1 MTTTKAKQIPEA
13 SMLKPSATFPN
24 VDELEVEILK
34 TKVAR
39 WGTFAWETK
48 LTTQFISEPGVG
60 KTSFVKDYFKHH
72 LGLNVL
78 SLHLP
83 TVDPDRLSVA
93 MPEQTEDGGTVL
105 SPSVMSQ
112 LLEADVILLDE
123 SRRAKESVRNS
134 MMEMVQNKTIGGTP
148 LKDGVTFIVCN
159 NWSNES
165 GVMSS
170 GRDLAQESRFKT
182 IELKARDLPWQ
193 VALGSTFPDIDLKE
207 LFKVY
212 NTLDTRFPGASKYV
226 SPRTLEH
233 IIWNIINDLPGEFG
247 LPLMAGPREWI
258 MSEKKGQEPQNVTD
272 EVMQT
277 FCAALGRSF
286 HKSSPQAARR
296 ALKLS
301 IEQGKTI
308 MLQGAPGIGKTEYV
322 KQETRETGINTQYW
336 SLQNINPDEHVVPFP
351 GDNSR
356 LDLMLSKVIKPLDGK
371 EYILIA
377 DEYYRAKPA
386 VLNMMLEVTQGAT
399 LGGQD
404 IPVKTVIAMTNP
416 RMINGQRQ
424 SVNKPDRAQADRFF
438 VSIDLT
444 ENDIPANEYLLNKY
458 QDVAEPFL
466 EWYKEDLDDLG
477 RTLVN
482 KRVLEG
488 MMQIYEFFQDSDEL
502 QHGLPYINDEHV
514 AVSLTDLKTRL
525 KKGQPARLRYVLEKK
540 DEFAER
546 LADRAPDGGNGDQ
559 EAHIT
564 VYTAMNNAEA
574 SELEKAKDDLAEL
587 VAHMDRTH
595 RVALVRNKGDR
606 QSIMSK
612 ILVQASKSKKP

>member
-1 MTTTKAKQIPEA
+1 MTKNTKQIPEA
-13 SMLKPSATFPN
+13 SMLKPSATFPD

-34 TKVAR
+34 TKAAR

-48 LTTQFISEPGVG
+48 NTVQFISDPGVG
-60 KTSFVKDYFKHH
+60 KTSFVKDYFKNH
-72 LGLNVL
+72 LGLEVL
-78 SLHLP
+78 QLHLP
-83 TVDPDRLSVA
+83 TLDLDRLSVA
-93 MPEQTEDGGTVL
+93 MPETAADGSTVL
-105 SPSVMSQ
+105 SPSVMTQ
-112 LLEADVILLDE
+112 LLDADVVLLDE

-134 MMEMVQNKTIGGTP
+134 VMEMVQNKTIGGTP

-170 GRDLAQESRFKT
+170 GTDLAQESRFKT
-182 IELKARDLPWQ
+182 VELKARDLPWM
-193 VALGSTFPDIDLKE
+193 VALGATFPDVDLTE

-212 NTLDTRFPGASKYV
+212 NTLESRYPGASKYV

-233 IIWNIINDLPGEFG
+233 IIWNILNDLPGEYG

-258 MSEKKGQEPQNVTD
+258 MTSKKGEEPQNVTD
-272 EVMQT
+272 EIMQL
-277 FCAALGRSF
+277 FCNALGRSF
-286 HKSSPQAARR
+286 RKSSPEYARR
-296 ALKLS
+296 ALQLA
-301 IEQGKTI
+301 IEQGKTC
-308 MLQGAPGIGKTEYV
+308 MLQGAPGIGKTAYV
-322 KQETRETGINTQYW
+322 QQQTADSGINTQYW

-351 GDNSR
+351 NDNNR
-356 LDLMLSKVIKPLDGK
+356 LELMLSKVLKPADG
-371 EYILIA
+371 EEFILIA

-386 VLNMMLEVTQGAT
+386 VLNMMLEVTQGGT

-404 IPVKTVIAMTNP
+404 IPVKSVIAMTNP
-416 RMINGQRQ
+416 RVINGQRQ
-424 SVNKPDRAQADRFF
+424 AVNKPDRAQADRFF
-438 VSIDLT
+438 ISVDLT

-458 QDVAEPFL
+458 GETAEPFL

-488 MMQIYEFFQDSDEL
+488 MMKIYEFFQDGDEL
-502 QHGLPYINDEHV
+502 LHGLPYINDEHV

-525 KKGQPARLRYVLEKK
+525 RKGQPARLRYVLEKK
-540 DEFAER
+540 DEFLER
-546 LADRAPDGGNGDQ
+546 LAERSDDGGNADQ

-564 VYTAMNNAEA
+564 VYTAMNNAEV

-595 RVALVRNKGDR
+595 RVALVRNKGER

-612 ILVQASKSKKP
+612 ILVAARKPKKS